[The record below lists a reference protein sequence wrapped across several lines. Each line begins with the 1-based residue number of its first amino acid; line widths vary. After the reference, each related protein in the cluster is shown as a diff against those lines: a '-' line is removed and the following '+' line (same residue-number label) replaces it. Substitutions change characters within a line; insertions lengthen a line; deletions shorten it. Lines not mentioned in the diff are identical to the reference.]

1 MSNWEK
7 TMKEWDDSIP
17 DGIKYLSA
25 ENRVLT
31 RKVRELESEN
41 DALQARIAELKAE
54 RKWIPVSERLPE
66 EEEEVDLWCYEY
78 GWAKFRATGYI
89 VNGKWVIVGIK
100 YQRNIEVLLWRYPIA
115 LPEYPEQEKPC

>member
-1 MSNWEK
+1 MSNLDPKKVWSYDE
-7 TMKEWDDSIP
+7 
-17 DGIKYLSA
+17 
-25 ENRVLT
+25 RVL
-31 RKVRELESEN
+31 
-41 DALQARIAELKAE
+41 ACARIAELEALVDVSEGLYGRIYEQAARIAE
-54 RKWIPVSERLPE
+54 LEAAQRWIPVSERLPE